1 MHILIGALTAVV
13 TLIFLINR
21 FVSGARQAR
30 EIGDEIGK
38 TAESLAN
45 LPRRMGFRR
54 RAGQTG
60 LRGVEDP
67 REAAA
72 ILVRLMTF
80 SRKGEPASPAE
91 RSVMEKRLGSLF
103 GMTPVEAREL
113 MDYVDWIIRDV
124 EIPSGPMSNMS
135 KILRNAPGMGR
146 ADMADIDD
154 ILVEVSRINGPA
166 TDRQIRLLEIFL
178 ERAGLMT

>member
-1 MHILIGALTAVV
+1 MHILFGIITAAIGAFYL
-13 TLIFLINR
+13 LSR
-21 FVSGARQAR
+21 FIGQARQ
-30 EIGDEIGK
+30 IGDAAEQVGHA
-38 TAESLAN
+38 AESLAN

-91 RSVMEKRLGSLF
+91 RDVMEQSLGSLF
-103 GMTPVEAREL
+103 NMTDQDVRDL
-113 MDYVDWIIRDV
+113 MDYVDWILRDV
-124 EIPSGPMSNMS
+124 EIPSGPMANMS
-135 KILRNAPGMGR
+135 KVLRSAPGLGR
-146 ADMADIDD
+146 GDWADIDD
-154 ILVEVSRINGPA
+154 ILVAVSRVHGPA
-166 TDRQIRLLEIFL
+166 TDRQVRLLDIYR
-178 ERAGLMT
+178 ERVGLMM